1 MRFEIIS
8 NSPIFTR
15 NLGKTFSAILSKG
28 NVILFTGE
36 LGGGKTTFIS
46 GLAEGFGLGE
56 NLSSPSF
63 TLLNEYRID
72 NSRKFIHADLYRLES
87 VGEINGIGLDD
98 YFYDGIS
105 IICVEWG
112 DKIRNCIEKEYLE
125 INLSYLIDKMDKDNS
140 GTRRKIIFNSTG
152 HYWDSKLTKFK
163 KMLEKNDK

>member
-8 NSPIFTR
+8 NSPVFTR
-15 NLGKTFSAILSKG
+15 NLGKMFSRILSKG
-28 NVILFTGE
+28 NIILFTGE

-63 TLLNEYRID
+63 TLLNEYHID
-72 NSRKFIHADLYRLES
+72 NNRKFIHADLYRLENI
-87 VGEINGIGLDD
+87 GEINGIGLDD
-98 YFYDGIS
+98 YFYDGVS

-125 INLSYLIDKMDKDNS
+125 INLSYLIDKSNS
-140 GTRRKIIFNSTG
+140 GTKRKIIFNSAS
-152 HYWDSKLTKFK
+152 HYWDLKLVKFK
-163 KMLEKNDK
+163 KKLKKNSK